1 MREGSFPCG
10 LGLLSGTKFDTDKLT
25 RTQPHTTPA
34 HRSVPNRR
42 GPRCSSPAGD
52 WGPAENAPA
61 AMSLSA
67 TASVQNGARG
77 FGSRDYVA
85 DSLLGDVSKQMAEL
99 EWRCFQALS
108 GEPDALTRALTLP
121 MPGSGGRL
129 GDDHGGPHAIFNLT
143 ASQRSSAATEPG
155 EEGPAPTPAHRL
167 LAPQTTPAAGVC
179 GEVEACPGEA
189 GSRSLSID
197 VGHTSEGTPADPAR
211 PPGLPVDEHSR
222 KIVKHRTSMESQ
234 LALLEQEDNIARGKT
249 KNAGR
254 DWNFFAK
261 FETPR
266 SVSFDAS
273 AGRRAMALADSQK
286 TLPGSGSQK
295 SLVDNGS
302 GSQKSLRGLGKAPK
316 GPG

>member
-1 MREGSFPCG
+1 
-10 LGLLSGTKFDTDKLT
+10 
-25 RTQPHTTPA
+25 
-34 HRSVPNRR
+34 
-42 GPRCSSPAGD
+42 
-52 WGPAENAPA
+52 
-61 AMSLSA
+61 MSLSA

-121 MPGSGGRL
+121 
-129 GDDHGGPHAIFNLT
+129 